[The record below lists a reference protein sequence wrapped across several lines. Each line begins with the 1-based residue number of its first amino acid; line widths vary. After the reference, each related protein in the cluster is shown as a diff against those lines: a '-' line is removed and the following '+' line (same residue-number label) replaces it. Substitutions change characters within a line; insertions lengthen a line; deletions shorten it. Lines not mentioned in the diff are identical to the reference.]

1 MAEMLLINPRKRR
14 ARKSGRT
21 AAQRRATAKLVAMN
35 RSRTRRRRRNPV
47 ATVAAAPMVRRRRMA
62 ARRAN
67 PAMRTYRRR
76 RNPAMLGGRFGL
88 GSIMRS
94 VQDALVQ
101 GGGAVAMDLIYQQIE
116 KVLPETLRR
125 TAPTPEN
132 TLGIG
137 IGDGVKAVI
146 TVFIGHMLK
155 GATRGLS
162 ARAATGALTVQAH
175 GIIAKI
181 LPSTMSI
188 AAPGVSVGYYT
199 PGMVTQGASRIGPN
213 RAIAGSMGRYT
224 APGATALLNRYT
236 APGMSPMLNGRSA
249 RMREGVAIR

>member
-101 GGGAVAMDLIYQQIE
+101 GGGAVAMDLLYGQIA
-116 KVLPETLRR
+116 KFLPSTLQR
-125 TAPTPEN
+125 TPGSIG
-132 TLGIG
+132 LG
-137 IGDGVKAVI
+137 DATKAVI
-146 TVFIGHMLK
+146 TVFLGHMLK
-155 GATRGLS
+155 GPTRGLS

-175 GIIAKI
+175 GIIAGL
-181 LPSTMSI
+181 LPSTMTL
-188 AAPGVSVGYYT
+188 GYYT

-213 RAIAGSMGRYT
+213 RAITGSMGRYT

-236 APGMSPMLNGRSA
+236 APGMSPMLNGRGSA

>member
-14 ARKSGRT
+14 RNPAKGRT

-35 RSRTRRRRRNPV
+35 RSRTRRRRNPV

-101 GGGAVAMDLIYQQIE
+101 GGGAVAMDLLYGQIA
-116 KVLPETLRR
+116 KFLPSTLQR
-125 TAPTPEN
+125 TPGSIG
-132 TLGIG
+132 LG
-137 IGDGVKAVI
+137 DATKAVI
-146 TVFIGHMLK
+146 TVFLGHMLK
-155 GATRGLS
+155 GPTRGLS

-175 GIIAKI
+175 GIIAGL
-181 LPSTMSI
+181 LPSTMTL
-188 AAPGVSVGYYT
+188 GYYT

-213 RAIAGSMGRYT
+213 RAITGSMGRYT

-236 APGMSPMLNGRSA
+236 APGMSPMLNGRGSA

>member
-101 GGGAVAMDLIYQQIE
+101 GGGAVAMDLLYGQIA
-116 KVLPETLRR
+116 KFLPSTLQR
-125 TAPTPEN
+125 TPGSIG
-132 TLGIG
+132 LG
-137 IGDGVKAVI
+137 DATKAVI
-146 TVFIGHMLK
+146 TVFLGHMLK
-155 GATRGLS
+155 GPTRGLS

-175 GIIAKI
+175 GIIAGL
-181 LPSTMSI
+181 LPSTMTL
-188 AAPGVSVGYYT
+188 GYYT

-213 RAIAGSMGRYT
+213 RAIVGNVGRYT